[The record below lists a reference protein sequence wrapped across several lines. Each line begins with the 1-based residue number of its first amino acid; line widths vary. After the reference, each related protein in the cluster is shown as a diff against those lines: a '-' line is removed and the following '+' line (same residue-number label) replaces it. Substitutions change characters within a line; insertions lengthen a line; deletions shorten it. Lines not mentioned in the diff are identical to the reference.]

1 MTISR
6 KAWEKY
12 ITTLRDINEEAAEK
26 LVKYLNTHDV
36 FSGTVDAI
44 TVNSEELKPFI
55 DYAYAIVSKY
65 GEASA
70 SLAAEMYDLTA
81 ELEGVFLP
89 PAELAPL
96 AEYGDVAKAING
108 TIKTSQNYDEIASAA
123 TRWVK
128 MAASDTTL
136 HNAQRDHAQFAWI
149 PHSETCAF
157 CLTLASRGWQY
168 MSKKALKGGHAE
180 HIHSNCDCQ
189 YTIRHDPSMTV
200 EGYDPDEYLRMYQ
213 HAEGSTPQER
223 INSMR
228 RAEYAASN
236 DMRIEEIIK
245 YAAQTDDYTAIPKSL
260 VGNFDDFSPL
270 SISND
275 DIGSLNELN
284 NLAIENNYEYGE
296 ILFPGGHTEPFT
308 SEMSGR
314 VAMPLNDIDGNGLRL
329 YHSHTNVTPLSSEDF
344 EFLCNERVD
353 EIANIASNKDVFVA
367 RIGDGWRPTNEE
379 YSEAVARIE
388 SEVNMDIIS
397 NPEGYGLS
405 FDSSPQERNYVGI
418 REQAYRIAREFG
430 WQIEA
435 GNIS

>member
-6 KAWEKY
+6 KSWENY
-12 ITTLRDINEEAAEK
+12 IITLRDINEEAAEK
-26 LVKYLNTHDV
+26 LVKYLNAHDV

-96 AEYGDVAKAING
+96 AEYGDVARAING

-136 HNAQRDHAQFAWI
+136 HNAQRDGAQFAWI
-149 PHSETCAF
+149 PSGDTCAF

-168 MSKKALKGGHAE
+168 MSKNAMKGGHAE

-200 EGYDPDEYLRMYQ
+200 EGYDPDKYLSMYRN
-213 HAEGSTPQER
+213 AEGRTPQER

-228 RAEYAASN
+228 REQYERDADERKPRTLGLSAGQANSRIPEHEPPSFIRELVDGEDRREVLLGYESQIADEAVENAIVITN
-236 DMRIEEIIK
+236 DGRIYHCYGTLNGVYPDSDLGDEL
-245 YAAQTDDYTAIPKSL
+245 YGADMTHNHP
-260 VGNFDDFSPL
+260 
-270 SISND
+270 
-275 DIGSLNELN
+275 IGSRNEYTFSSSDVNLFATYNLNTLRGIDERYTYELN
-284 NLAIENNYEYGE
+284 HNPATLDS
-296 ILFPGGHTEPFT
+296 PTPFL
-308 SEMSGR
+308 E
-314 VAMPLNDIDGNGLRL
+314 LD
-329 YHSHTNVTPLSSEDF
+329 
-344 EFLCNERVD
+344 
-353 EIANIASNKDVFVA
+353 
-367 RIGDGWRPTNEE
+367 E
-379 YSEAVARIE
+379 YSTQHEEMIDTAERR
-388 SEVNMDIIS
+388 
-397 NPEGYGLS
+397 GYGY
-405 FDSSPQERNYVGI
+405 FR
-418 REQAYRIAREFG
+418 RRR
-430 WQIEA
+430 
-435 GNIS
+435 

>member
-6 KAWEKY
+6 KSWENY
-12 ITTLRDINEEAAEK
+12 ITTLRDINEEAAVK
-26 LVKYLNTHDV
+26 LVQYLNTHDV
-36 FSGTVDAI
+36 FSGTIDAI
-44 TVNSEELKPFI
+44 TLNKEELKPFI
-55 DYAYAIVSKY
+55 DYAYAIVNRY

-108 TIKTSQNYDEIASAA
+108 TIKTSSNYEEIAGAA

-136 HNAQRDHAQFAWI
+136 HNAQRDGAQFAWV
-149 PHSETCAF
+149 PFGDTCPF
-157 CLTLASRGWQY
+157 CIMLASRGWQY

-189 YTIRHDPSMTV
+189 YTIRHDSRMTV
-200 EGYDPDEYLRMYQ
+200 AGYDPDKYLSMYRN
-213 HAEGSTPQER
+213 AEGSTPQER

-228 RAEYAASN
+228 REQYEIKTAS
-236 DMRIEEIIK
+236 
-245 YAAQTDDYTAIPKSL
+245 QTDMYTAIPKSL

-275 DIGSLNELN
+275 DIGVLKELS
-284 NLAIENNYEYGE
+284 NLSTGNDYEYGE

-308 SEMSGR
+308 SGMHDKVEI
-314 VAMPLNDIDGNGLRL
+314 PLDTVDGNGLRL
-329 YHSHTNVTPLSSEDF
+329 YHSHTNITPLSSDDF
-344 EFLCNERVD
+344 GFLCNERVD
-353 EIANIASNKDVFVA
+353 EIACIANNEDVFVA
-367 RIGDGWRPTNEE
+367 RIGDGWRPTQEE
-379 YSEAVARIE
+379 YLEYLGQIRT
-388 SEVNMDIIS
+388 EVDEDILS
-397 NPEGYGLS
+397 NPEGYGLNY
-405 FDSSPQERNYVGI
+405 DSSPEERNYVGI
-418 REQAYRIAREFG
+418 REQAYRIARAFG